1 MDQPSFNSWTIIF
14 LIAAVQGYFLS
25 AILFFLKKGN
35 VSANKTLALLILC
48 FSLQMTFYVMFWTGY
63 NQAYPWMNFWVEPLV
78 FLAGPLLYLYI
89 LKLDSRK
96 LPPKYFFH
104 FLPAIIIFIFHLPF
118 ILRNLFGR
126 IEFLRN
132 YFFLPLNDWFKGIFN
147 VIVYMQITSL
157 TVYAVI
163 ISIYI
168 LNDKRKL
175 NAFALDSEKLKHRW
189 LQRITFLYIG
199 FVIAFISYYILAFT
213 QLIRPEYDY
222 AISACMTLF
231 IYTVGY
237 MGFRQPAIFNEV
249 FEVETIPNS
258 SPMIKIHQRE
268 AVVKYQNSVLTNE
281 NASAIA
287 ARLKILMDEKKPYL
301 DNSLKIQHLAEQL
314 NVSTH
319 QLSQVINS
327 VLHQSYSDLVNR
339 YRIEEAKKLL
349 LDPGYKEKILSIAFD
364 VGYSNKA
371 TFNIAFKKI
380 AGTSPSEY
388 RKIQLQKGVA

>member
-35 VSANKTLALLILC
+35 SSANKTLALLIFC
-48 FSLQMTFYVMFWTGY
+48 FSVQMTYYVMFWTGY
-63 NQAYPWMNFWVEPLV
+63 SKVYPWMNFWVEPLV
-78 FLAGPLLYLYI
+78 FLTGPLLYLYI
-89 LKLDSRK
+89 FKLDNRK
-96 LPPKYFFH
+96 SPHRFSLHYI
-104 FLPAIIIFIFHLPF
+104 PAIINFIFHVPF
-118 ILRNLFGR
+118 ILRNIFGR

-132 YFFLPLNDWFKGIFN
+132 YFFLPLNNYFTGIFN
-147 VIVYMQITSL
+147 IFICLQIASL
-157 TVYAVI
+157 LVYAVI
-163 ISIYI
+163 ISKY
-168 LNDKRKL
+168 LTNDGRKL
-175 NAFALDSEKLKHRW
+175 NAFALEREKLKHRW
-189 LQRITFLYIG
+189 LQRITFLYVG
-199 FVIAFISYYILAFT
+199 FALAFISYYILAFS

-222 AISACMTLF
+222 AISACMTVF

-249 FEVETIPNS
+249 FEVETIPNL
-258 SPMIKIHQRE
+258 SPMIKVHQRE
-268 AVVKYQNSVLTNE
+268 AVVKYQNSALTNE

-287 ARLKILMDEKKPYL
+287 TRLKVLMDEKKPYL

-327 VLHQSYSDLVNR
+327 VLHQSYSDLINQ